1 MILQDLS
8 LASDPKNPAKFLM
21 NSQELLIQTHPDFL
35 VDLIIHIHC
44 LREFYSQFKTGDK
57 NFVLLV
63 VDRLLQKRILDQM
76 SCVGRSGIQ
85 IPAGEPSLFVS
96 VQ

>member
-44 LREFYSQFKTGDK
+44 LREFYS
-57 NFVLLV
+57 
-63 VDRLLQKRILDQM
+63 
-76 SCVGRSGIQ
+76 
-85 IPAGEPSLFVS
+85 
-96 VQ
+96 